1 MVAERALKARFR
13 RFAGLA
19 GLGVVLT
26 GCTTTALPS
35 SPAPSPAAGSG
46 VNPSA
51 TSAGSTGA
59 ATVRPCQLLSTVDRS
74 EAGLGQ
80 PGVDKTIGRDRAC
93 DWTQPGV
100 FGVTVTLDETAPLA
114 DLKVPKGK
122 GTPLTVG
129 RHRALRVAD
138 RAAAD
143 GTCAILLAVG
153 ENASVQ
159 VDVTNSGFSDTTL
172 ACGRAAT
179 VARLIE
185 PKLP

>member
-1 MVAERALKARFR
+1 MVVELRAKVRPVR
-13 RFAGLA
+13 VVGLA
-19 GLGVVLT
+19 GLGVLLA
-26 GCTTTALPS
+26 GCGVETAAPQ
-35 SPAPSPAAGSG
+35 PAPSPAAGSS
-46 VNPSA
+46 VA
-51 TSAGSTGA
+51 ATGA
-59 ATVRPCQLLSTVDRS
+59 AALRPCQLLSTVDRS

-80 PGVDKTIGRDRAC
+80 PGVDKTIGRDQAC

-100 FGVTVTLDETAPLA
+100 FGVTVTVDETAPLS

-122 GTPLTVG
+122 GAPLTVG
-129 RHRALRVAD
+129 THQAIRVSD
-138 RAAAD
+138 RVAAD
-143 GTCAILLAVG
+143 GTCALLLAAG

-172 ACGRAAT
+172 ACDRATT